1 MKTRVLLSLAL
12 LGFLFTNPALSKAQT
27 QTITSPDE
35 SIEVTIDVAEKIE
48 YSVELNGTTVISNAT
63 IGYEINSKTLG
74 FLLRGTNRDSGSET
88 IKPVTPVKSSEITAP
103 YNELTLN
110 FEGGYTVH
118 FRVFNNGVAHR
129 LSTSMPGE
137 IVVSDEQ
144 FDLEF
149 PEGSETWYPVEE
161 GFFSSNERNYTHGK
175 LDTLAIGTLASLPAL
190 FGNTTGN
197 KVILMESGLHDYAGM
212 WALKTDNGI
221 SATFPRY
228 PDQVQNIGDRL
239 QDVITRKS
247 YIAKTQGTRDFPWRI
262 LGIAEKDT
270 DLLTNDLVY
279 ALAEETMIDTD
290 WIKPG
295 KVAWDWW
302 NAWNIKGV
310 DFESGPN
317 TDTYK
322 YYIDFASAN
331 GIEYVILDEGWYIL
345 GDLLHLNDEINVKEL
360 IRYGETKNVGIV
372 LWVVWRTLDEQF
384 EEALDAFVEWG
395 AKGIKVDFMNRD
407 DQWMVNYYE
416 RVAKAA
422 AERELLVD
430 FHGAYKPSGLR
441 RKYPNVITREGVL
454 GLEYNKW
461 SADVT
466 PTHNV
471 TIPFIRMVPG
481 PIDYTPGGMTNT
493 QPGNFRISHFR
504 PMVMGTRSAEIAKF
518 IVYESP
524 FQMMADTPTNY
535 EDEQESTDFIA
546 QIPTTWDE
554 TVPVA
559 GKVGEYIAIAR
570 RHGEN
575 WYIGV
580 MSNESSR
587 NLSLPMNFLGNGAYN
602 MEFIHDGV
610 NADKHAEDYKKE
622 TRGVRANSVIPVELA
637 PSGGWAAIIKP
648 QQ

>member
-1 MKTRVLLSLAL
+1 MKTRALLSIVIW
-12 LGFLFTNPALSKAQT
+12 LFFIAIPAHLIAQT
-27 QTITSPDE
+27 QTITSPDK
-35 SIEVTIDVAEKIE
+35 SIEVTIDVTDKIE
-48 YSVELNGTTVISNAT
+48 YKIELNGTSLISNAT
-63 IGYEINSKTLG
+63 IGYEINSKALG
-74 FLLRGTNRDSGSET
+74 FLLRGTKRDSGSET
-88 IKPVTPVKSSEITAP
+88 VEPFTPVKSSKITAP
-103 YNELTLN
+103 YNEIALN

-149 PEGSETWYPVEE
+149 PAGSETWYPIEE
-161 GFFSSNERNYTHGK
+161 GFFSSNERNYTQGK
-175 LDTLAIGTLASLPAL
+175 LDTLATGTLASLPAL
-190 FGNTTGN
+190 FGNSTGN

-212 WALKTDNGI
+212 WALKTEKGI

-228 PDQVQNIGDRL
+228 PDQVRNIGDRL
-239 QDVITRKS
+239 QDVVTRKS
-247 YIAKTQGTRDFPWRI
+247 YIAKTKGTRNFPWRI
-262 LGIAEKDT
+262 LGIAEEDT

-279 ALAEETMIDTD
+279 ALAEETVIETD

-317 TDTYK
+317 TNTYK

-345 GDLLHLNDEINVKEL
+345 GDLLHLNDEIDVKEL

-384 EEALDAFVEWG
+384 DEALDAFVEWG

-416 RVAKAA
+416 RVAEAA
-422 AERELLVD
+422 AERKLLVD

-493 QPGNFRISHFR
+493 QPGNFRVSHFR

-554 TVPVA
+554 TVPIT

-570 RHGEN
+570 RHGDN

-587 NLSLPMNFLGNGAYN
+587 NLSIPLDFLGRGAYT
-602 MEFIHDGV
+602 MEFIHDGI
-610 NADKHAEDYKKE
+610 NAGKHAEDYKKE
-622 TRGVRANSVIPVELA
+622 TRGVRSNSVIPVELA

-648 QQ
+648 Q